1 MTAQSGTDVAI
12 LSHGTD
18 LPSDEVSFKL
28 GSDSDNGSVSNW
40 SSFICLME
48 SFSSVFS
55 SKNLFK
61 VKARDFKM
69 LLNFELII
77 LE

>member
-28 GSDSDNGSVSNW
+28 GSDSDNGSVSKG